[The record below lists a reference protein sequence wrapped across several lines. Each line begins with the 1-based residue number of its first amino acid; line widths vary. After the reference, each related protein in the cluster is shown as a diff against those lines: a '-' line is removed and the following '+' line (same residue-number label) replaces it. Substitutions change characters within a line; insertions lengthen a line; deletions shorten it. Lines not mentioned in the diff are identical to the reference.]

1 MQNPKLW
8 KIMGPNQL
16 NYIYI
21 YIFIYLYLYLYLY
34 MRVGIQ
40 VLLEIALEA
49 YICHDLVLQDRYVK
63 T

>member
-1 MQNPKLW
+1 
-8 KIMGPNQL
+8 
-16 NYIYI
+16 
-21 YIFIYLYLYLYLY
+21 

-40 VLLEIALEA
+40 VLQEIALEA